1 VRYSIYAI
9 EEGTQVVVSEAE
21 APELRCDAC
30 GATWLYQPLS
40 YIIAPCPYCEADIT
54 LIGGGS
60 AVAEQTNA
68 GSYARDIRGVVR
80 ALWSGA
86 IDYDQA
92 FTIMLD
98 TIRLGLTAAWHEGAK
113 ECGILPAELSPEE
126 RTALLAL
133 IANEQSHIGGLLSY
147 VDAGSKKNGGKLRD
161 VLPRADLWG
170 LRYVDAYNRARIL
183 ACADQK
189 ARWTINHVRQVK
201 ENCNSCLK
209 LNGKVK
215 RFSYWRRE
223 QVQPQNPPNPKLECG
238 GWFCGCGLVSTD
250 EPCTPG
256 PLPNLP

>member
-1 VRYSIYAI
+1 MKYQVYAV
-9 EEGTQVVVSEAE
+9 EEGTRVVVSEAE
-21 APELRCDAC
+21 APELRCYAC
-30 GATWLYQPLS
+30 GATWLAAAVCA
-40 YIIAPCPYCEADIT
+40 IGDCPYCGAGVE
-54 LIGGGS
+54 LVGES
-60 AVAEQTNA
+60 AVAEQTHA
-68 GSYARDIRGVVR
+68 GTYARDIRGVVR

-92 FTIMLD
+92 FAIMLD

-126 RTALLAL
+126 RTELLTL
-133 IANEQSHIGGLLSY
+133 IANEQSRISGLFSY

-161 VLPRADLWG
+161 VLPRAALWG

-238 GWFCGCGLVSTD
+238 GWSCGCGFVSTD

-256 PLPNLP
+256 PLPSLP